1 MTAGV
6 SGFGIRF
13 SILQISGTDIKASPP
28 SPLERESALPPAPG
42 HLPIP
47 SDGCYGISM
56 LGTLDAQSP
65 SSRETQHH
73 SNHTRKLGQPE
84 GLKERQGEEE
94 EGGREWVLSD

>member
-1 MTAGV
+1 
-6 SGFGIRF
+6 
-13 SILQISGTDIKASPP
+13 
-28 SPLERESALPPAPG
+28 
-42 HLPIP
+42 
-47 SDGCYGISM
+47 M